1 MSAAAVVLMKTAR
14 LKSVLREVA
23 ELRAESRLLTVEN
36 LRQRARVME
45 LEAEVRRLTE
55 IWERDPTLRE
65 RRVLL
70 VEEDDGSG
78 A

>member
-70 VEEDDGSG
+70 EEEDDGSG